1 MPLHFD
7 KMFSKYFGV
16 IFLIVYHDFN
26 ISVEE
31 YENRSKKN
39 DFPTVEQ
46 CPHCK
51 SRVRLFRHGFYWR
64 NAIDEKQHRIPILR
78 LKCPSCRN
86 TISLLPTFLLSYFQ
100 YTADVI
106 ITKLRDIIIDHNIG
120 DYHQLVLFYRKRFL
134 NRLNQIE
141 MFFRDDG
148 FKGTLPKDPKEK
160 ATKLLRM
167 ILALGKATFL
177 RRYRGHFSYNF
188 MAH

>member
-51 SRVRLFRHGFYWR
+51 S
-64 NAIDEKQHRIPILR
+64 
-78 LKCPSCRN
+78 
-86 TISLLPTFLLSYFQ
+86 
-100 YTADVI
+100 
-106 ITKLRDIIIDHNIG
+106 
-120 DYHQLVLFYRKRFL
+120 
-134 NRLNQIE
+134 
-141 MFFRDDG
+141 
-148 FKGTLPKDPKEK
+148 
-160 ATKLLRM
+160 
-167 ILALGKATFL
+167 
-177 RRYRGHFSYNF
+177 
-188 MAH
+188 